1 LKRNLTD
8 QIDSFFNLISHIII
22 DVHGGFQNRVVEQN
36 VCTIQMFTK
45 MLELFEIPHIADILS
60 KDNVIYR
67 EVFKTFVNEHPELL
81 KTVHEKLITT
91 LSDIE

>member
-1 LKRNLTD
+1 
-8 QIDSFFNLISHIII
+8 
-22 DVHGGFQNRVVEQN
+22 
-36 VCTIQMFTK
+36 MFTK